1 MKSNFI
7 MKELESLTPF
17 ILNRLI
23 LKFFNKKRYL
33 NIKSLKKL
41 EDSKRIFKEKY
52 EDYIY
57 NISFSKNEIF
67 QVLFCCRLSKTNGII

>member
-57 NISFSKNEIF
+57 NISFSKNEIL
-67 QVLFCCRLSKTNGII
+67 QVLLCRRLSKTNRII

>member
-1 MKSNFI
+1 

-67 QVLFCCRLSKTNGII
+67 QVLFCCRLSKTNGI